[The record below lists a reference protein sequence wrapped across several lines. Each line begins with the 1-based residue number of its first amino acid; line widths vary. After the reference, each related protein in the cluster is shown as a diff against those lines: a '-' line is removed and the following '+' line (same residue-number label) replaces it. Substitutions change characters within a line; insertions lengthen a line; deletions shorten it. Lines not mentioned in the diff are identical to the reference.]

1 MAQRDLHNQMKSVN
15 AFHTQTISTNTTTNG
30 VIIDTLGFEGVEFII
45 QAGVLTDGSSY
56 TPTFN
61 ESDAATDPTFT
72 NDQTAIVAPM
82 LIGTTAVTDTP
93 GTVPNPSYT
102 SPADS
107 PIADVTF
114 VGISG
119 ADSHKIARIGVLNKK
134 RYVRISIASLG
145 VSSGGIFNA
154 VAILGFPLYAPTS
167 KDK

>member
-1 MAQRDLHNQMKSVN
+1 MAQKDLHNQMKSAN

-30 VIIDTLGFEGVEFII
+30 VVIDTLGFEGVEFII

-61 ESDAATDPTFT
+61 ESDSSDPTTFT
-72 NDQTAIVAPM
+72 TDQTAIVAPM

-102 SPADS
+102 SPVDS

-114 VGISG
+114 VGTAG

-134 RYVRISIASLG
+134 RYVRVSIASLG
-145 VSSGGIFNA
+145 VSSGGIFS
-154 VAILGFPLYAPTS
+154 VIAILGYPLYAPTS